1 MMIRKEDARGN
12 EELAKLYEEN
22 ISEVKEGEILKGKV
36 VQVTDKDVL
45 IDIGYKSEGMIHRSE
60 LTDPDDIKIGD
71 QIDVILESKENDMG
85 MVVLSHEKAKK
96 FKGWQNI
103 MDNYKEGDIIEGKV
117 FKKVRGGFMV
127 DVGMEAFLP
136 ASLSMMQEFGGDN
149 ILGQKLVFKIVKINI
164 PRKNIVLSRKEIVD
178 EKRREEKQA
187 ILGEL
192 NKGDIVKGVVRNITD
207 FGAFI
212 DIGGGIT
219 GLLHITDMSWGRVG
233 HPSDVVKVGDEVE
246 VVVLDFDKTSVK
258 VSLGIKQKT
267 QNPWDD
273 IADKYPEGAVVK
285 GRVVNIM
292 PYGVFVEIEKGIE
305 GLIHISEFAW
315 TKKFGHPSEMF
326 KPGDE
331 VEAMVLKTDREA
343 QKLSLGIK
351 QLEKDPWEG
360 VEERFNVGDKVKGQI
375 NAITDYGAFVELEK
389 GVEGLVHVSDLSW
402 TKRVTHPKDV
412 LTKGEEIET
421 MILNVDEQNRR
432 IALGVKQLADDPW
445 DEIIQKYKTDTE
457 WEGKVTNITNFG
469 IFIELEAD
477 LEGLLHVSEAEAAPD
492 SRIEETYK
500 VGDIVKVKILH
511 IDGIQKK
518 IALSNKG
525 MELPEREAAEP
536 APKSDQSAE
545 ETGAE
550 ENENAEGASEE
561 AEKAQ
566 PSEEPAGA
574 AEPSI
579 EDEKASQTA
588 DETGAKENESA
599 DDASEDTE
607 VSAPEEEVKESAPE
621 EEAKE

>member
-1 MMIRKEDARGN
+1 MMIRKEDTRGN

-22 ISEVKEGEILKGKV
+22 ISEIKEGEILKGKV
-36 VQVTDKDVL
+36 VQLTDKDVL
-45 IDIGYKSEGMIHRSE
+45 IDIGYKSEGVIHRSE
-60 LTDPDDIKIGD
+60 LTDPDGIKIGD
-71 QIDVILESKENDMG
+71 EIDVILESKENDMG

-103 MDNYKEGDIIEGKV
+103 MDNYNEGDTIEGKV

-233 HPSDVVKVGDEVE
+233 HPGDVVKVGDEVE

-258 VSLGIKQKT
+258 VSLGLKQKT

-273 IADKYPEGAVVK
+273 IADKYPEGAIVK

-326 KPGDE
+326 KPDDE

-360 VEERFNVGDKVKGQI
+360 VEERFHVGDKVKGQI

-412 LTKGEEIET
+412 LTKGQELET

-445 DEIIQKYKTDTE
+445 DEIIKKYKTDTV

-469 IFIELEAD
+469 IFIEIETD
-477 LEGLLHVSEAEAAPD
+477 LEGLLHVSEAEISPD
-492 SRIEETYK
+492 SKIEETYK
-500 VGDIVKVKILH
+500 IGDIVNVKILH

-525 MELPEREAAEP
+525 MELPERESLQP
-536 APKSDQSAE
+536 APEEVQPEEEDAVDAE
-545 ETGAE
+545 SSVEDEKAGQAGDETGVKDKE
-550 ENENAEGASEE
+550 TAEGASEE
-561 AEKAQ
+561 GEA
-566 PSEEPAGA
+566 P
-574 AEPSI
+574 
-579 EDEKASQTA
+579 
-588 DETGAKENESA
+588 
-599 DDASEDTE
+599 
-607 VSAPEEEVKESAPE
+607 APEEETKE
-621 EEAKE
+621 